1 MSADNTPLA
10 VSTSN
15 ESTGASQKSEDRI
28 AIRVILVLAAFT
40 VIPLLVS
47 AFVEAT
53 VPAHEVASIA
63 PELSPA
69 DYYPRQYQGAA
80 QGAMPEEHIQAF

>member
-10 VSTSN
+10 VSRSN
-15 ESTGASQKSEDRI
+15 ESSFASRKGEDRI

-53 VPAHEVASIA
+53 VPGREVASIA
-63 PELSPA
+63 LELSPA
-69 DYYPRQYQGAA
+69 DYYGQYQSAA
-80 QGAMPEEHIQAF
+80 HGAMPEEHIQAF

>member
-15 ESTGASQKSEDRI
+15 ESTGASRKSEDRI

-53 VPAHEVASIA
+53 VPGREVASIA
-63 PELSPA
+63 LELSPA
-69 DYYPRQYQGAA
+69 DHYRQYQSAA

>member
-10 VSTSN
+10 ESTRN
-15 ESTGASQKSEDRI
+15 ESTGASRKSEDRI

-53 VPAHEVASIA
+53 VPGREVASIA
-63 PELSPA
+63 LELSPA
-69 DYYPRQYQGAA
+69 DYYPRQYQSAT